1 MVCRRGI
8 ARIVVALLATLAG
21 IAVGVGPGGVAP
33 AVAQAPGE
41 VTTTFGCLG
50 IPQEFVVPTGV
61 TTIDG
66 MVHYSDSGMGSTA
79 EGCE

>member
-1 MVCRRGI
+1 MRGI
-8 ARIVVALLATLAG
+8 ARIVVALLASLAG

-33 AVAQAPGE
+33 AVAQTPGE
-41 VTTTFGCLG
+41 VTTAFGL
-50 IPQEFVVPTGV
+50 PRDPAEFVVPTGV